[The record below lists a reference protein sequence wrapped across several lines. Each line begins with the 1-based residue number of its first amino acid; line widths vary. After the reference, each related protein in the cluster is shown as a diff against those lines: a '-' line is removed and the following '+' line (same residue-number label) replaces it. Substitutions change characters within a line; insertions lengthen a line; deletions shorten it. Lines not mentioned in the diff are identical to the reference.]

1 MNFWECHLPCQL
13 LIQNLKYYSFLLF
26 TLNSMK
32 KFRDIS
38 MHSTRNNSAIHIVIH
53 VIV

>member
-1 MNFWECHLPCQL
+1 MSLAL
-13 LIQNLKYYSFLLF
+13 S
-26 TLNSMK
+26 TLNSESEILFIPLISFEQYE
-32 KFRDIS
+32 KFRDIF